1 MLHIAHSTNLALR
14 ESEIRL
20 EIYSRAVSW
29 RDVLSLQFGL
39 LAKVI
44 ARLMN
49 VTEWVSSGRTL
60 LGGFL

>member
-1 MLHIAHSTNLALR
+1 MLHIAHSTNLALYAKA
-14 ESEIRL
+14 SRL

-44 ARLMN
+44 VGLMN
-49 VTEWVSSGRTL
+49 AAR
-60 LGGFL
+60 